1 MRHFGTGI
9 VPSVD
14 DFGRNGRPPSDPRL
28 LDWLASELMA
38 QHWRMKPIHRLIVTS
53 AAYRMAST
61 TDAKDA
67 RIDPDNVFL
76 WRMPSRRMEAE
87 VVRDNILYVSRNPLD
102 ETVGGPEIDHTLG
115 LTSRRRSI
123 YLRTAAEKQVEFL
136 QIFDGPSVTECYAR
150 KPSVMPQ
157 QALALANSEL
167 AIGQARILA
176 DLLTKQVG
184 ANDSHFVQSAFIR
197 TLARPPTSAE
207 LKICTEFVQG
217 AKAPGSSATGIVA
230 VAGQGQ
236 QNNDRKR
243 MNMILVLFNHNDF
256 VTIR

>member
-14 DFGRNGRPPSDPRL
+14 DFGRNGRPPSNPRL
-28 LDWLASELMA
+28 LDWLAAELMA

-53 AAYRMAST
+53 AAYRMSST
-61 TDAKDA
+61 LDAKDA
-67 RIDPDNVFL
+67 HIDPDDIYL

-87 VVRDNILYVSRNPLD
+87 LVRDNLLYVAGSLD
-102 ETVGGPEIDHTLG
+102 ETAGGPEVDHTLG

-150 KPSVMPQ
+150 KPSVVPQ

-167 AIGQARILA
+167 AIGQAQILA
-176 DLLTKQVG
+176 DMITKQVG
-184 ANDSHFVQSAFIR
+184 NDDARYVQAAFIR
-197 TLARPPTSAE
+197 TLARRPTPTE
-207 LKICTEFVQG
+207 MKICTEFVHAAYG
-217 AKAPGSSATGIVA
+217 AAAVAAAAAPGKQADPVGR
-230 VAGQGQ
+230 
-236 QNNDRKR
+236 DRRR
-243 MNMILVLFNHNDF
+243 MNLILVLFNDSDF